1 MIKINETKSIQIKG
15 INEGLLITFEDG
27 DWKDLEKEL
36 LTILEEKAN
45 FFQGAQIAL
54 DVGNHVLRAADLGML
69 RDRFSDKGITIWA
82 VLGSSPSTEMNAQM
96 LGMATRL
103 SAPAPE
109 RKIHSISTENIPG
122 EEAIFIHRTLRSGF
136 KVDYDGHVIVLG
148 DVNPGAEINA
158 SGSVIVWGRVKGSI
172 LAGVP
177 ENHGASVCA
186 LELAPTLLRIAGVSY
201 VPAKRKGKNQ
211 PEMAKVED
219 GQVVVENWKI
229 KS

>member
-1 MIKINETKSIQIKG
+1 LNENKSIQIKG
-15 INEGLLITFEDG
+15 INEGILITMGDG
-27 DWKDLEKEL
+27 NWTDLEKEL
-36 LTILEEKAN
+36 LEVLEEKAN
-45 FFQGAQIAL
+45 FFSGAKLAL

-69 RDRFSDKGITIWA
+69 RDRFSDKGMTIWA

-109 RKIHSISTENIPG
+109 RKIHSINTDNIPG

-158 SGSVIVWGRVKGSI
+158 SGSVVVWGRVRGSI
-172 LAGVP
+172 LAGMP
-177 ENHGASVCA
+177 ENQAASVCA
-186 LELAPTLLRIAGVSY
+186 LELTPTLLRIAGVVY
-201 VPAKRKGKNQ
+201 VPSKRKGKNQ
-211 PEMAKVED
+211 PEMARVED
-219 GQVVVENWKI
+219 GQMVVESWKI